1 MAKVFLQVMAGGS
14 GTRFWPRSTSRKP
27 KQLLELG
34 AQGSLLRQTL
44 ARFDGIV
51 PREQTWILTTGA
63 LEAAVRADV
72 GPAPRILAEPQ
83 ARNTA
88 PCLFWAAKEAE
99 KIDPNSILLVMP
111 SDHLIG
117 DVQKFRT
124 QIERAIAWASKHP
137 DLVTLGIRP
146 TRPETG
152 YGYLQLGESKAE
164 GCIQLQR
171 FVEKPDLKRAEE
183 FVASGRYLWNGG
195 MFVWKTSEILKAFA
209 AHMPEMERAWQ
220 AAGGDGARAYTQFT
234 ATSIDF
240 GVMEKARNVVTLP
253 IDCGWDDLGSWTSME
268 DLASRMGWQEEF
280 GTRISGE
287 VVAVDASGCIVDT
300 KDRLIAL
307 LGVKDLIIVT
317 SGEALLVAHKNRAQ
331 DIRKIVEGVKLKRSD
346 LA

>member
-34 AQGSLLRQTL
+34 NQGSLLQQTL

-63 LEAAVRADV
+63 LETAVRADV

-99 KIDPNSILLVMP
+99 KIDPNSVLLVMP

-117 DVQKFRT
+117 DVKKFRASV
-124 QIERAIAWASKHP
+124 EGAIAWASQHP
-137 DLVTLGIRP
+137 DLVTLGIHP

-152 YGYLQLGESKAE
+152 YGYLELGASKSN
-164 GCIQLQR
+164 GCVQLQR

-209 AHMPEMERAWQ
+209 TYMPEMERAWQ
-220 AAGGDGARAYTQFT
+220 AFGGEGARAYAQFT

-240 GVMEKARNVVTLP
+240 GVMEKARNVVTFP

-268 DLASRMGWQEEF
+268 DLASRMGWKAEF
-280 GTRISGE
+280 GTQVSGE
-287 VVAVDASGCIVDT
+287 VVAVDSSGCIVDA
-300 KDRLIAL
+300 KDRLVAL
-307 LGVKDLIIVT
+307 LGVKDLIVVS
-317 SGEALLVAHKNRAQ
+317 SGEALLVARKDRAQ
-331 DIRKIVEGVKLKRSD
+331 DIRKIVEGVKQKRPN